1 MGQNI
6 SVKARLN
13 KCGKYPQWNITK
25 PLNVTAITTTTK
37 KTCGTFTQWNEYYPA
52 KKYRRNSYTSWC
64 MDGTGE
70 RYAKWNKPG
79 GEGQIPYDLTCK
91 LNLINKTKKW
101 AKEIQRHRNKEQ
113 TDSHQKGGEKIMG
126 ARRGRVIKKHI

>member
-52 KKYRRNSYTSWC
+52 KKIQKKLLPFTKAW
-64 MDGTGE
+64 MELEGIMLGE
-70 RYAKWNKPG
+70 INQAVKEK
-79 GEGQIPYDLTCK
+79 EHMIS
-91 LNLINKTKKW
+91 LISET
-101 AKEIQRHRNKEQ
+101 
-113 TDSHQKGGEKIMG
+113 
-126 ARRGRVIKKHI
+126 